1 MHDQDT
7 VFIAIAISG
16 GDIKLV
22 KDVFT
27 KEEDARK
34 YVERNKEVCLNH
46 QGLTLVYIE
55 RVLNPKEN
63 ELDGVRWD

>member
-1 MHDQDT
+1 MMGET
-7 VFIAIAISG
+7 AFIAIAISD

-34 YVERNKEVCLNH
+34 YVERNKEACLNY

-55 RVLNPKEN
+55 RALDPKERDEN
-63 ELDGVRWD
+63 ELD